1 MTPAGWAYA
10 AFTILLGGVFA
21 GIVVYYYDRRRK
33 DRVEA
38 PKYRMLD
45 DEPQNKAKGD
55 GRWPR

>member
-10 AFTILLGGVFA
+10 AFVFILGCVFA

-45 DEPQNKAKGD
+45 DEPQRKAEGD
-55 GRWPR
+55 GRWRR